1 MINITNLNNRKS
13 TLIASAHYESLA
25 PFFHLSVTVCLFL
38 AERPICSLVCVYV
51 RCVYVCEDYTA
62 SGPDLVH
69 MLLGNPPP
77 SLPPPVTITSSR
89 LCVLQC
95 TNLTGRSQKLD
106 DLSKTH

>member
-1 MINITNLNNRKS
+1 MRALHLFSI
-13 TLIASAHYESLA
+13 SLSLCVY
-25 PFFHLSVTVCLFL
+25 FWLRDLSVRL
-38 AERPICSLVCVYV
+38 CVFM
-51 RCVYVCEDYTA
+51 CVYVCEDYTA

-69 MLLGNPPP
+69 MLLGTPPPP

>member
-1 MINITNLNNRKS
+1 MRALHLFSI
-13 TLIASAHYESLA
+13 SLSLCVY
-25 PFFHLSVTVCLFL
+25 FWLRDLSVRL
-38 AERPICSLVCVYV
+38 CVFM
-51 RCVYVCEDYTA
+51 CVYVCKDYTA

-69 MLLGNPPP
+69 MLLGNPP

>member
-1 MINITNLNNRKS
+1 MRALHLFSI
-13 TLIASAHYESLA
+13 SLSLCVY
-25 PFFHLSVTVCLFL
+25 FWLRDLSVRL
-38 AERPICSLVCVYV
+38 CVFM
-51 RCVYVCEDYTA
+51 CVYVCEDYTA

>member
-1 MINITNLNNRKS
+1 MRALHLFSI
-13 TLIASAHYESLA
+13 SLSLCVY
-25 PFFHLSVTVCLFL
+25 FWLRDLSVRL
-38 AERPICSLVCVYV
+38 CVFM
-51 RCVYVCEDYTA
+51 CVYVCEDYTA

-69 MLLGNPPP
+69 MLLGNPPPP

>member
-1 MINITNLNNRKS
+1 MRALHLFSI
-13 TLIASAHYESLA
+13 SLSLCVY
-25 PFFHLSVTVCLFL
+25 FWLRDLSVRL
-38 AERPICSLVCVYV
+38 CVFM
-51 RCVYVCEDYTA
+51 CVYVCEDYTA

-69 MLLGNPPP
+69 MLLGNPP

>member
-1 MINITNLNNRKS
+1 MRALH
-13 TLIASAHYESLA
+13 L
-25 PFFHLSVTVCLFL
+25 FFHLSVTVCLFL

-51 RCVYVCEDYTA
+51 CVCMRGLYSIRA
-62 SGPDLVH
+62 RFGPYAP
-69 MLLGNPPP
+69 GKPPP

>member
-1 MINITNLNNRKS
+1 MRALHLFSI
-13 TLIASAHYESLA
+13 SLSLCVY
-25 PFFHLSVTVCLFL
+25 FWLRDLSVRLCLFM
-38 AERPICSLVCVYV
+38 
-51 RCVYVCEDYTA
+51 CVYVCEDYTA

>member
-1 MINITNLNNRKS
+1 MRALHLFSI
-13 TLIASAHYESLA
+13 SLSLCVY
-25 PFFHLSVTVCLFL
+25 FWLRDLSVRLCVFMCV
-38 AERPICSLVCVYV
+38 ACMYVRIIQHQGQIWSICSW
-51 RCVYVCEDYTA
+51 E
-62 SGPDLVH
+62 
-69 MLLGNPPP
+69 PPP